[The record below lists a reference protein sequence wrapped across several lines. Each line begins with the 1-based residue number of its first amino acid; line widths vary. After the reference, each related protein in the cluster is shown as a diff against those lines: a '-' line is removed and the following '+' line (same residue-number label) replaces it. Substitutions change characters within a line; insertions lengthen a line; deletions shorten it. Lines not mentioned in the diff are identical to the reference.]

1 MIMFRLVYF
10 DPAQG
15 YGAIDSN
22 RYNQIMDTDN
32 HLKQEGKEVICIV
45 DYDQKMIDH
54 KSADYRQHRD
64 NIDNYI
70 FDYEFLNS

>member
-1 MIMFRLVYF
+1 MFRLVYF

-15 YGAIDSN
+15 YGTFDST

-32 HLKQEGKEVICIV
+32 HLKQAGKKVICIV
-45 DYDQKMIDH
+45 DYDLKMIDH
-54 KSADYRQHRD
+54 KSPDYPAHRD